1 MKYQLHR
8 GVHAD
13 IVDHARQQIEHQQPP
28 TALVAVVQALDGE
41 GDTRNDDRDE
51 GDGEGQND
59 ADGICGEGKKRPN
72 RM

>member
-1 MKYQLHR
+1 
-8 GVHAD
+8 
-13 IVDHARQQIEHQQPP
+13 
-28 TALVAVVQALDGE
+28 VQALDGE

-59 ADGICGEGKKRPN
+59 ADGICGEGKNRPN